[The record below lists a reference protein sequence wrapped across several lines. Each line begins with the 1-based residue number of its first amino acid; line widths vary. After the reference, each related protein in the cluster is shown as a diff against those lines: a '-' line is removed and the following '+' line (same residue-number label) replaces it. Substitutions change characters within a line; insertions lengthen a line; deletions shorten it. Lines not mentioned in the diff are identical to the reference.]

1 MIPPGPSPPTFRG
14 LGEPPSAPRPEAS
27 LVALAADESVER
39 WSASAAVALARSW
52 ASPERPVRLV
62 DLSVWS
68 PRLDGVLGLQPGEG
82 ATDVVL
88 FGADSARVARPVG
101 EGLEVVGAGTRV
113 WDPARVMADG
123 RLADLLAPPPDGLTA
138 FLVPLELPGS
148 ERALQRAEAVVL
160 LAPAH
165 ADAAFLLG
173 DALAR
178 AVAWWGPGEG
188 DAPEGESSPGAAA
201 PVAGSRRPLTEL
213 DGGAGASA
221 AAEANAGSPRPQ
233 ARADAALL
241 SPASPED
248 ARRDSP
254 AATPGRAPSRGETP
268 APADA
273 GEAPGR
279 AVEAAPYAPA
289 SVPPAAGQGAAPGS
303 APPEA
308 PGPVVAG
315 AAPVLLEPRG
325 DDAPGGEGG
334 EGVVAPTRQRGQA
347 EGRWTILLAEDNDD
361 HALLVQMSLRWASR
375 KPVLLYRARN
385 GDEAIRLLD
394 GVTPDLLL
402 LDLKMPGRT
411 GLEVLEHVK
420 GAEALRRIPV
430 AVLTSSDRDEDVER
444 AYGLGGNH
452 YLTKP
457 DDPRKLQQQLR
468 TLLDNLWELRSI
480 RRGRGVMEA
489 TGVTA
494 VDPPAVVRHRAVSL
508 ALAAAVLL
516 SLLVLAWSVGILG

>member
-1 MIPPGPSPPTFRG
+1 M
-14 LGEPPSAPRPEAS
+14 
-27 LVALAADESVER
+27 VAFAADESVEA
-39 WSASAAVALARSW
+39 WSACAAVALARSW

-68 PRLDGVLGLQPGEG
+68 PRLAGALGLEPGDG

-88 FGADSARVARPVG
+88 FGADPGGVARPVG
-101 EGLEVVGAGTRV
+101 DGLEVVGAGKRV

-123 RLADLLAPPPDGLTA
+123 RLADLLAPPPGGLTA
-138 FLVPLELPGS
+138 FLVPLDLPGC
-148 ERALQRAEAVVL
+148 ERALERADAVVL

-165 ADAAFLLG
+165 ADAGFLLG
-173 DALAR
+173 DAVPR

-188 DAPEGESSPGAAA
+188 ASREEQPKAGPVPESR
-201 PVAGSRRPLTEL
+201 PVAPPPP
-213 DGGAGASA
+213 
-221 AAEANAGSPRPQ
+221 AE
-233 ARADAALL
+233 
-241 SPASPED
+241 
-248 ARRDSP
+248 
-254 AATPGRAPSRGETP
+254 P
-268 APADA
+268 APARRPEVSPPA
-273 GEAPGR
+273 EAREEANSPPPGPGPSGATR
-279 AVEAAPYAPA
+279 
-289 SVPPAAGQGAAPGS
+289 PPAAGTRRGSRSAPDPARGAPSAAP
-303 APPEA
+303 PPPSQA

-315 AAPVLLEPRG
+315 ATPVLLEPRG
-325 DDAPGGEGG
+325 DGAPDAEGG
-334 EGVVAPTRQRGQA
+334 GGVVAPSRRRRGEH

-420 GAEALRRIPV
+420 GADGLRRIPV

-452 YLTKP
+452 FLTKP

-494 VDPPAVVRHRAVSL
+494 VDPPALVRHRAVSL
-508 ALAAAVLL
+508 ALVAAVLL
-516 SLLVLAWSVGILG
+516 ALLVLAWSVGMLG